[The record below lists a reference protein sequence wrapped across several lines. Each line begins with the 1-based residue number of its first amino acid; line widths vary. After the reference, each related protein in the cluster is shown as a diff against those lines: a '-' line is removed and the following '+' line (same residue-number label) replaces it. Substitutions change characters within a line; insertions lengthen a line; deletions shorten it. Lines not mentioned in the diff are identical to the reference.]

1 MANSLRDLRRKM
13 KAIKSTKQV
22 TKAMEL
28 VAASKMRRA
37 VQNAVLLRT
46 YALTAWA
53 ILQKI
58 ALSHR
63 GGHPWLIE
71 RPVKRI
77 LAILVT
83 SDRGLCGSLNAQ
95 LFRSVTHY
103 INACKELE
111 GFERLDFIAVGRKG
125 QQFLKRVDQ
134 NVVAA
139 YPALSNHPS
148 FKDILPIAKMGI
160 DGFAPQGTL
169 SERSE
174 SKSNDS
180 YDHVVL
186 LYTDFLS
193 ALAQEP
199 ATKLLLPFSETGL
212 RAMIRDLLPRKR
224 ITKEEER
231 ALQTVTRL
239 STEYLFEP
247 TEEQVLSRILPQLTE
262 MQIYQAVL
270 ESAASEHSARM
281 VAMRNA
287 TDNASDILSDLNL
300 TYNQTRQANITAELA
315 ELSGA
320 AAALE

>member
-1 MANSLRDLRRKM
+1 MAHSLRDLRRKM

-28 VAASKMRRA
+28 VAASKMRKA
-37 VQNAVLLRT
+37 VQNAVLLRA

-53 ILQKI
+53 MLQKI

-63 GGHPWLIE
+63 GNHPWLTE

-83 SDRGLCGSLNAQ
+83 SDRGLCGSLNTQ
-95 LFRSVTHY
+95 LFRSVGQY
-103 INACKELE
+103 VAACKDLP
-111 GFERLDFIAVGRKG
+111 GFEALDFVAVGRKG
-125 QQFLKRVDQ
+125 VQYLSRSGQ
-134 NVVAA
+134 NVVASF
-139 YPALSNHPS
+139 PAFSNHPS
-148 FKDILPIAKMGI
+148 FRDVLPVSRLAIEGYKN
-160 DGFAPQGTL
+160 GT
-169 SERSE
+169 
-174 SKSNDS
+174 

-193 ALAQEP
+193 ALVQEP
-199 ATKLLLPFSETGL
+199 ATKLLLPFSESEL
-212 RAMIRDLLPRKR
+212 KQMIQELLPRKR
-224 ITKEEER
+224 ITKEEQQ
-231 ALQTVTRL
+231 AMQSVTRL
-239 STEYLFEP
+239 SAEYLFEP
-247 TEEQVLSRILPQLTE
+247 SESDVLDRILPQLSE

-320 AAALE
+320 AAALG